1 MAENSKIE
9 WCNHTLNPWVG
20 CTKISPACDNCYA
33 EGWAKRSGMV
43 KWGQGQERRRTS
55 ESNWKQPI
63 KWNKQSK
70 IAFDA
75 WDVFKKTNPG
85 LTDYQLIQQ
94 GFIEPKKPRVFCA
107 SLADVFDNEVPN
119 EWRSDLWALI
129 KATPYLDWLIV
140 TKRIGNALTMLPC
153 DFNPENYP
161 NVWIGATVCDQEE
174 ADRDIPKLLAIN
186 AAIRFL
192 SIEPMLGKIDL
203 RNGFCAGCNEDEM
216 DGTCDCD
223 GHIYGIDWVIVGGES
238 GTNARP
244 MFEDWV
250 ISIRDQCQSSGARF
264 FFKQWGEWCPENQG
278 DFTGRF
284 CGKIGGPTMYR
295 VGKKTAGRMLDGI
308 TWDQYPTQSKF

>member
-1 MAENSKIE
+1 MAKKSKIE
-9 WCNHTLNPWVG
+9 WCDSTFQPWLG

-55 ESNWKQPI
+55 ASNWKQPI

-85 LTDYQLIQQ
+85 LTDYQLIQK
-94 GFIEPKKPRVFCA
+94 GFIEPQKPRVFCA

-140 TKRIGNALTMLPC
+140 TKRIGNALTLLPC

-174 ADRDIPKLLAIN
+174 ADRDIPKLLAVN

-192 SIEPMLGKIDL
+192 SIEPMLG
-203 RNGFCAGCNEDEM
+203 
-216 DGTCDCD
+216 
-223 GHIYGIDWVIVGGES
+223 HINLFD
-238 GTNARP
+238 AKA
-244 MFEDWV
+244 M
-250 ISIRDQCQSSGARF
+250 ALLM
-264 FFKQWGEWCPENQG
+264 PEYQEN
-278 DFTGRF
+278 
-284 CGKIGGPTMYR
+284 K
-295 VGKKTAGRMLDGI
+295 VE
-308 TWDQYPTQSKF
+308 